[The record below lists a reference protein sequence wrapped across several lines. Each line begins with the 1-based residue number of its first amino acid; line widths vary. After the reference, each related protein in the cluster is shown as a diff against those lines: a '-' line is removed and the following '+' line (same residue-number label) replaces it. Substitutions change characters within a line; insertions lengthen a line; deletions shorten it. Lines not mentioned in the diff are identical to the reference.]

1 MKQKLITF
9 ALICSSALVVAEEP
23 NSGSVSPDL
32 DIIASDKTRIYTRL
46 GNVVTEDVDQGFD
59 LREISFAIEMFEQ
72 DNGQFGIIRA
82 DRTEAVKL
90 YDELTVNG
98 TEYMF
103 SIGTGYD
110 YGLTSML
117 SATAEISGGFGYYD
131 AIWADSENA
140 SLGTAFILRADG
152 RTGIRFDS
160 GGM

>member
-152 RTGIRFDS
+152 RTGIQFDS

>member
-59 LREISFAIEMFEQ
+59 LREIGFTIEMFEQ

-90 YDELTVNG
+90 YDELTERHRV
-98 TEYMF
+98 YVQHR
-103 SIGTGYD
+103 YW
-110 YGLTSML
+110 L
-117 SATAEISGGFGYYD
+117 
-131 AIWADSENA
+131 
-140 SLGTAFILRADG
+140 
-152 RTGIRFDS
+152 
-160 GGM
+160 